1 MGEYAHQLA
10 SALVRRGG
18 DVHVTLF
25 SSSWKDRLPPAP
37 IPGAA
42 VVDAKVPVSVLNLA
56 WHRLGWPPVENLGA
70 AEPDVVWSLHPL
82 ILPSLAAAQVV
93 TVHDL

>member
-42 VVDAKVPVSVLNLA
+42 IVDAKVPVSVLNLA

-70 AEPDVVWSLHPL
+70 AEPENV
-82 ILPSLAAAQVV
+82 
-93 TVHDL
+93 